1 MWQTVKVKAS
11 WKDLHA
17 FLPQGRNLPRQD
29 SAHHPRHRQ
38 IREDR
43 EAKKKKKQGGINRK
57 GRYERRRNERRR
69 REREEEFL
77 HVETGSR
84 ALHH

>member
-1 MWQTVKVKAS
+1 MANSKSQGLLERSSCFSATGEEFTPTRFSTSPQTQTDKRG
-11 WKDLHA
+11 
-17 FLPQGRNLPRQD
+17 QG
-29 SAHHPRHRQ
+29 S
-38 IREDR
+38 E
-43 EAKKKKKQGGINRK
+43 KQGGINRK

>member
-43 EAKKKKKQGGINRK
+43 EAKKKQGGINRK

>member
-1 MWQTVKVKAS
+1 MLFCHRGGIYPDKIQHITPDTDKRG
-11 WKDLHA
+11 
-17 FLPQGRNLPRQD
+17 QGN
-29 SAHHPRHRQ
+29 
-38 IREDR
+38 E
-43 EAKKKKKQGGINRK
+43 KQGGINRK